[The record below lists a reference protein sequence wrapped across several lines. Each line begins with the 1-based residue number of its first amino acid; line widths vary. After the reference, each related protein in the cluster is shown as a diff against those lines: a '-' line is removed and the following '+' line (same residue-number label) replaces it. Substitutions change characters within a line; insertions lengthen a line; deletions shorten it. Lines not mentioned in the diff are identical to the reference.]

1 MASKYPIVL
10 AHGIVLKDVKF
21 FKAFGHI
28 ETLLRDNGYSVHT
41 SQTDG
46 FGSIENNAA
55 QLKAQIEEIMQAE
68 GVDKVNIIAHSKG
81 GLDSRYMID
90 HLGMA
95 DHVASLTFLCTPH
108 KGSKLATRLYALPRV
123 LKYPLACY
131 LHAAYRIFGDK
142 QPEVLKVCEQLRYA
156 PEGALET
163 LDLTVPDATYEH
175 IFMQSY
181 SATMNKSTDD
191 FVMGIPLI
199 FSRYFEKGAPT
210 DGMVSLESSQYA
222 NYRGDCIDGSVSHSE
237 IVDFMV
243 NKKKKEKIYAFYL
256 ALCEDLTKRGY

>member
-1 MASKYPIVL
+1 MATQYPIIL
-10 AHGIVLKDVKF
+10 AHGIALKDVKF

-28 ETLLRDNGYSVHT
+28 EKLLRENGYAVYT
-41 SQTDG
+41 APTDG

-55 QLKAQIEEIMQAE
+55 QLKDFICEIMAAE

-95 DHVASLTFLCTPH
+95 GHVASLTFLSTPH
-108 KGSKLATRLYALPRV
+108 KGSRLATNLYRLPRII
-123 LKYPLACY
+123 KHPIACY
-131 LHAAYRIFGDK
+131 LHTAYRIFGDK
-142 QPEVLKVCEQLRYA
+142 QPEVLTVCRQLQYA
-156 PEGALET
+156 PKGALDT
-163 LDLTVPDATYEH
+163 LNLTLPDAAYED

-181 SATMNKSTDD
+181 SSTMAKSSDD
-191 FVMGIPLI
+191 FVMGIPHA

-210 DGMVSLESSQYA
+210 DGMVSAESSQYA
-222 NYRGDCIDGSVSHSE
+222 IYRGDCLDCSVSHSE

-243 NKKKKEKIYAFYL
+243 KKSKKEKIYAFYL
-256 ALCEDLTKRGY
+256 ELCEDLAQRGY